1 MTKIDFTKLETYLK
15 SLQKKYDVPFCGCK
29 VLYKGQVVFDGWT
42 GPRYEDK
49 HLYFIYSMSKL
60 VTSVA
65 AMKLVEQGKLSMEDE
80 VSKYLPEYKD
90 LTVKTEDGI
99 VPAKKKMTVLD
110 LLSMQGGYDYEMADL
125 IEAGRRNPKMTT
137 RDMIKLLA
145 ERPLNFEPGE
155 GYAYSLCYDVLGAVM
170 EVASGMSLGEYMKQ
184 EIFTPLEMHSATM
197 KVTEEVRKHLL
208 PHYSFDA
215 ESGTVKEILPPD
227 NYFIFTP
234 EYESG
239 GAGIIASFEDY
250 FKFFAAMVNGGI
262 AANGYRLLKK
272 ESMDEILKRRMT
284 DKMIREY
291 VRGVPWECHYAFGVR
306 VLMEPVKRMKSI
318 VAGSF
323 ELSGAAGSY
332 AHFDM
337 ENELGILYFQHALGI
352 EPIPEIAHHDIRDMV
367 YEAIE
372 KNKK

>member
-1 MTKIDFTKLETYLK
+1 MFDAWAGK
-15 SLQKKYDVPFCGCK
+15 SF
-29 VLYKGQVVFDGWT
+29 
-42 GPRYEDK
+42 RDK
-49 HLYFIYSMSKL
+49 HLYFIYSMTKL

-65 AMKLVEQGKLSMEDE
+65 TMKLIEQGKLSFEDE

-90 LTVKTEDGI
+90 LTVKTEEGI
-99 VPAKKKMTVLD
+99 RPVKKKMTVLD

-125 IEAGRRNPKMTT
+125 IEAGRRNPQATT
-137 RDMIKLLA
+137 RDIIKLLA
-145 ERPLNFEPGE
+145 QRPLNFEPGE

-170 EVASGMSLGEYMKQ
+170 EVASGMSLGEYMNK
-184 EIFTPLEMHSATM
+184 EIFMPLEMHSATM

-215 ESGTVKEILPPD
+215 ESGTVKEILPIE
-227 NYFIFTP
+227 NMFIFTQ

-250 FKFFAAMVNGGI
+250 FKFVTAIANGGVV
-262 AANGYRLLKK
+262 ANGYRLLKK
-272 ESMDEILKRRMT
+272 ESLDEILKRRMT
-284 DKMIREY
+284 DEMLEEY
-291 VRGVPWECHYAFGVR
+291 AKDVPWECNYSFGVR

-332 AHFDM
+332 AHFDI
-337 ENELGILYFQHALGI
+337 ENGLGILYFQHALAI
-352 EPIPEIAHHDIRDMV
+352 EPIPEIVHHEIRDMV
-367 YEAIE
+367 YEALE
-372 KNKK
+372 GELGDR